1 MFRHPRSSAS
11 WITSMRTS
19 LRLVLR
25 ATLLA
30 ALTASSARAFG
41 DDAATTPVR
50 ASAAPM
56 LEPTTLLLVGIG
68 LVGIAI
74 FRTRYRHEKQ

>member
-11 WITSMRTS
+11 WVTSMRTS

-25 ATLLA
+25 TTLLA
-30 ALTASSARAFG
+30 ALTASVAHASVIDSA
-41 DDAATTPVR
+41 TNPVR